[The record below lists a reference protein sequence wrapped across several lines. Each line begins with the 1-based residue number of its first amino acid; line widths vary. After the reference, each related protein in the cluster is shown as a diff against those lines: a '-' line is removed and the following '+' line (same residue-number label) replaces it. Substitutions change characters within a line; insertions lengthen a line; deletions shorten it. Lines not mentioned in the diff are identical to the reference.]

1 MAQLGQGDS
10 EKQTLN
16 LSVGRGVQ
24 KHVEKM
30 YCYSGNLDCNPLES
44 VIIK

>member
-10 EKQTLN
+10 QKQKLN
-16 LSVGRGVQ
+16 LSVGRGVP

-30 YCYSGNLDCNPLES
+30 YCYSGNLDCNPLGS